1 MYLHIGGQWV
11 VFLKDIVAILSIE
24 KLSKYNKEF
33 YEAIRYNKNLIEV
46 SSIRE
51 AKTFIITSDKV
62 YLTSIS
68 PYTLTKRINHF
79 QI

>member
-1 MYLHIGGQWV
+1 LYLHIGGQWV
-11 VFLKDIVAILSIE
+11 VSLKDIVAILNIE

-33 YEAIRYNKNLIEV
+33 YETLTYNKKLVEV

-51 AKTFIITSDKV
+51 AKTCVITSDKV

-68 PYTLTKRINHF
+68 PYTLTKRIENF
-79 QI
+79 